1 MTMTGTPHRC
11 PKGLSGPR
19 SGWLLVALFAVAT
32 LACAPRKTVKKNG
45 AAGDKAAAAKTDGTD
60 ALPPG
65 VESGE
70 ASIKDGGEFAD
81 TPELQTIQFPYD
93 AYALQEDARRTL
105 RKNAEYLKAH
115 RDLEILVAGHCDERG
130 TTEYNLAL
138 GQKRAKEVREYYI
151 RLGIPGKAVATI
163 SYGEEKPS
171 CDEPTEG
178 CWAKNR
184 RAETLIRART
194 ASSMQGV
201 NPKAPQ

>member
-1 MTMTGTPHRC
+1 MTTTFQR
-11 PKGLSGPR
+11 GL
-19 SGWLLVALFAVAT
+19 LLAMLAATT
-32 LACAPRKTVKKNG
+32 LACTPRKTVKNGGPNAGTTTAGKN
-45 AAGDKAAAAKTDGTD
+45 DDTDT
-60 ALPPG
+60 LPPG

-70 ASIKDGGEFAD
+70 ASIKDGEQFTE
-81 TPELQTIQFPYD
+81 TPELQTTLFPYD
-93 AYALQEDARRTL
+93 AYALQDEARAIL

-115 RDLEILVAGHCDERG
+115 RDLEILVAGHSDERG

-151 RLGIPGKAVATI
+151 RLGIPGKAIATI

-184 RAETLIRART
+184 RAETRIRART
-194 ASSMQGV
+194 ASSTQGI